1 MPKAPGS
8 KIPWESMVTYKLC
21 ESGSWA
27 ELGKNLASKLTAFVE
42 ASDEYDTKVPFIF
55 RSLVAD
61 SPKSLSHHLLDKDVA
76 CLLKRSYSAS
86 KKEEVMDDESVL
98 ESFFESA
105 KHGKQALERITQDEW
120 ENM

>member
-1 MPKAPGS
+1 M
-8 KIPWESMVTYKLC
+8 
-21 ESGSWA
+21 
-27 ELGKNLASKLTAFVE
+27 LASTYRLFADLRDNGMDRIGEGLFLRI
-42 ASDEYDTKVPFIF
+42 SLSFFLYIWCTKVPFIF

-61 SPKSLSHHLLDKDVA
+61 SPKSLSHHLLDKDIA